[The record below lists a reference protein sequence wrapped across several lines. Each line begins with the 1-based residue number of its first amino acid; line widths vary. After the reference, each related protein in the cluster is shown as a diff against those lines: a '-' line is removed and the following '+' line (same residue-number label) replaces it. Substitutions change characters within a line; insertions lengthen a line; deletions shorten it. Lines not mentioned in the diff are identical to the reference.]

1 MPGKNLA
8 AILALSLPMFFS
20 CDKAVREDVLSPS
33 NPRTLTFYNADM
45 TDYILFKDPVA
56 REITRRT
63 GITLDITPLKT
74 SVGQDIS
81 MMITADRY
89 QDLIYA
95 KSEITELI
103 DKKAVIAL
111 DDWISPGGEH
121 VNLIEAYGKNLKDL
135 YGKELVKLRHTD
147 GHIYSFGTYDVK
159 NAVNETYG
167 YMQIQHSVLKEL
179 GYPRLQTLE
188 DFSNAIR
195 AYKKKHPTIGGKA
208 TIGLSLLTSGWRW
221 YVGLSNPGNYS
232 IGYPDDGQ
240 WIVDRETHR
249 AQYKFLNPE
258 MATFYRWLNR
268 LYADGLL
275 DPESF
280 TQSEEVWKAKVSSG
294 TVLSL
299 ASPEWE
305 FDEPCKNLVADGM
318 SERTYAYLP
327 IVADAKKYK
336 DPSLT
341 DYGFSG
347 GWGIS
352 ISKDCEDVILAFKFM
367 DWMCSEEAQILT
379 NWGIKGVNYEIT
391 DGKRSIPETEQQ
403 RILTDSDYSRKTGVG
418 LWTYPF
424 PERGKGAQDSN
435 GDWITKN
442 SVRQI
447 IDSYLPVEKETLRAY
462 GAKMWTELFPQSGE
476 LYKPL
481 HGQIWQ
487 YNLSQDLSR
496 KVSDADDFVHKTL
509 IECIVNP
516 ADEFDARWSAM
527 VEKLKEMGME
537 EAGDKLSEMIQEKLE
552 LWGVTR

>member
-1 MPGKNLA
+1 MLVSCIKPVEETD
-8 AILALSLPMFFS
+8 LSIY
-20 CDKAVREDVLSPS
+20 
-33 NPRTLTFYNADM
+33 NPQTFTFYDADLQ
-45 TDYILFKDPVA
+45 TFILFKDPVA
-56 REITRRT
+56 KEITRRT
-63 GITLDITPLKT
+63 GITLDIIPLRT
-74 SVGQDIS
+74 SVEQDIS
-81 MMITADRY
+81 MMITSDRY
-89 QDLIYA
+89 QDFIYA
-95 KSEITELI
+95 KNEIAKLI
-103 DKKAVIAL
+103 EKNALIKL
-111 DDWISPGGEH
+111 DDWISPSGEH
-121 VNLIEAYGKNLKDL
+121 INLIEKYGQNLRDL
-135 YGKELVKLRHTD
+135 YGDELVKLRHTD
-147 GHIYSFGTYDVK
+147 GHIYTFGTYDVK
-159 NAVNETYG
+159 NAINETYG
-167 YMQIQHSVLKEL
+167 YLQIQHAVLKEL
-179 GYPRLQTLE
+179 GYPRLETLE
-188 DFSNAIR
+188 DFSAAIR
-195 AYKKKHPTIGGKA
+195 AYKKKHPTIHGQP
-208 TIGLSLLTSGWRW
+208 TIGLSLLTSGWLW

-258 MATFYRWLNR
+258 IKTFYKWLNQ
-268 LYADGLL
+268 LYAEGLL

-280 TQSEEVWKAKVSSG
+280 TQSEDVWKAKVSSG

-352 ISKDCEDVILAFKFM
+352 ISKDCKNPILAFKFI

-379 NWGIKGVNYEIT
+379 NWGLKGVNYEIVN
-391 DGKRSIPETEQQ
+391 GKRSIPEAEQK

-442 SVRQI
+442 SVQQI
-447 IDSYLPVEKETLRAY
+447 IDSYLPVEKETLKAY
-462 GAKMWTELFPQSGE
+462 GAKMWTELFPQSDE
-476 LYKPL
+476 LYKPI

-487 YNLSQDLSR
+487 YSLPQDFSG
-496 KVSDADDFVHKTL
+496 KVSDADDFVHKSL

-516 ADEFDARWSAM
+516 ADEFDERWSAM
-527 VEKLKEMGME
+527 VKKLKEMGME
-537 EAGDKLSEMIQEKLE
+537 EAGDKLSEMIQEKLK
-552 LWGVTR
+552 LWKMER